1 MSVRFVE
8 TLSLSGIRA
17 SIGSVGDA
25 YDNALAG
32 TTSASTKTEC
42 VRADSSFRR
51 GKFNAPERR
60 RVHHRRLRRLIQPA
74 APHAPPRP
82 STTHRSRGPLLF
94 PTRDRPTGRLTK
106 PRGCMTREGSV
117 FSPIS
122 TPAGLTFVST
132 YRSWILG
139 PGLSSFRRLGRYRAV
154 SSCDTLRVPRV
165 E

>member
-51 GKFNAPERR
+51 GKFNNLSDVEY
-60 RVHHRRLRRLIQPA
+60 
-74 APHAPPRP
+74 
-82 STTHRSRGPLLF
+82 
-94 PTRDRPTGRLTK
+94 LTADY
-106 PRGCMTREGSV
+106 V
-117 FSPIS
+117 
-122 TPAGLTFVST
+122 A
-132 YRSWILG
+132 
-139 PGLSSFRRLGRYRAV
+139 
-154 SSCDTLRVPRV
+154 
-165 E
+165 

>member
-8 TLSLSGIRA
+8 KLSLSGIRA

-32 TTSASTKTEC
+32 TTSAYTNR
-42 VRADSSFRR
+42 VRPGGLAVSPRQ
-51 GKFNAPERR
+51 FNTPERR
-60 RVHHRRLRRLIQPA
+60 RVPHRRLRRLVQPA

-117 FSPIS
+117 FTPIS

-139 PGLSSFRRLGRYRAV
+139 PRLSFFRRLGHYQAV
-154 SSCDTLRVPRV
+154 SSCDTLRVLRV
-165 E
+165 G

>member
-8 TLSLSGIRA
+8 KLSLSGIRA

-25 YDNALAG
+25 YDNALAE
-32 TTSASTKTEC
+32 TTIGLYQTEC
-42 VRADSSFRR
+42 IQTDSPFRR

-60 RVHHRRLRRLIQPA
+60 RVPHRRLRRLVQPA

-139 PGLSSFRRLGRYRAV
+139 PRLSSFTRLGRYQAV

-165 E
+165 G